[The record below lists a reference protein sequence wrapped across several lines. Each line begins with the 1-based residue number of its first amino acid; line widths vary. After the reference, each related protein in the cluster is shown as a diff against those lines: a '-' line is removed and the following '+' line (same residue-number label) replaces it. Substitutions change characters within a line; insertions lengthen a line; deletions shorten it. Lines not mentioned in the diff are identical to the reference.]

1 MKLFIDSG
9 NLKDIESLVALGIID
24 GVTTNPSLL
33 AKEPGG
39 YKDNLKKICG
49 MVQGPTSAEVTET
62 EAQAMIRQGRDLSKI
77 DQHIVVKVPLTKE
90 GIKACK
96 ALSGEGI
103 KVNVTLCFSPSQALL
118 AAKVGATYISPF
130 VGRLDDVATP
140 GMPSPGLVRAIH
152 PASGPGVRDDGG
164 VLAGFTVPVFY
175 DSMIAKL
182 VAWAGTRAEAIERMS
197 RALREYEIV
206 GIKTTLPFFL
216 WLMAEPDFLAARF
229 DTTYLDA
236 LLTSRQGESFSRF
249 SESEERTIAMAA
261 AIDAW
266 FRASRGMAAGGARQ
280 TGSAWKIA
288 ARQEAL
294 RG

>member
-33 AKEPGG
+33 AKEPGD

-49 MVQGPTSAEVTET
+49 IVQGPTSAEVTET

-77 DQHIVVKVPLTKE
+77 DAHIVVKVPLTRD

-140 GMPSPGLVRAIH
+140 GMELI
-152 PASGPGVRDDGG
+152 RDI
-164 VLAGFTVPVFY
+164 VEIYTNYNFKTEV
-175 DSMIAKL
+175 L
-182 VAWAGTRAEAIERMS
+182 VASTRSPMHIVEAARLGADICTCPPAVIES
-197 RALREYEIV
+197 LFSHPLTDI
-206 GIKTTLPFFL
+206 GLKK
-216 WLMAEPDFLAARF
+216 FLADWEKAYGAASAR
-229 DTTYLDA
+229 
-236 LLTSRQGESFSRF
+236 
-249 SESEERTIAMAA
+249 
-261 AIDAW
+261 
-266 FRASRGMAAGGARQ
+266 
-280 TGSAWKIA
+280 
-288 ARQEAL
+288 
-294 RG
+294 